1 MSSLSSSQRLQYTM
15 HLRLDSDVKNAWT
28 ILHSICLHALDKIIP
43 YLQLAPAPIL
53 GSEFRV
59 INSHPTSDEIF
70 CSGGGLDVHHSD
82 PTFD

>member
-28 ILHSICLHALDKIIP
+28 ILHSICLYLLDKTTS
-43 YLQLAPAPIL
+43 YSQLAPTPIF

-59 INSHPTSDEIF
+59 IRSHPTSDEIL